1 MQLSKVTLPELLK
14 LLDQTVELVQVA
26 SALSSEASP
35 KNQKK
40 KKTKIR
46 RRHIIIIIIIM
57 IVRARQVSQFN
68 WVRIVASLKILSN
81 NHNL

>member
-40 KKTKIR
+40 KTKIR
-46 RRHIIIIIIIM
+46 RRHIIIIIIM